1 MVNVTDIITSVVM
14 AIIVVAV
21 SIYLFAIY
29 CHRTFCLSQLTSKES
44 ATHLFSKF

>member
-1 MVNVTDIITSVVM
+1 MVNVADIIASIVM

-29 CHRTFCLSQLTSKES
+29 CHRTYCLSQLMSKES